1 MGRYAITAQFQPF
14 SFQERIAPLQIYKQE
29 YDIVNEGLAALG
41 ENANAYAQYIDPNS
55 QAGKA
60 LAEYNNQL
68 SQVAND
74 LSANGLKAVS
84 RNTLYNLRRQYNS
97 NIKQINGA
105 AQNLATMY
113 DQYRALSMKD
123 PSLMIGKMPSVD
135 ELIANPNARPYMI
148 SGNDLYN
155 QSASLGQSSQINSE
169 EDLNAYIQQ
178 VAQSNGIENLGDQ
191 SQALS
196 LIKQGLL
203 AGRNARIAKIQEKQ
217 ADLEMKDYYD
227 QLKQARSYKYN
238 NSLIWNRAAAQKSV
252 NTHKA
257 SLSSSTRAIKTSS
270 GVRYMKYPKGTWR
283 VQGDNQY
290 FYDGDYGA
298 RSDTAKK
305 AIENTKATN
314 VRFEDLTPEN
324 KLRALDYLGIDRPSD
339 IRNIDSYTEELLPYL
354 NEFTYA
360 QYIPQKKREDAE
372 FVITSRTIG
381 RDTAGNSISDNIIDT
396 SEEDANAV
404 VSDYIG

>member
-29 YDIVNEGLAALG
+29 YDTVNEGLAALG

-135 ELIANPNARPYMI
+135 ELITNPNARPYMI
-148 SGNDLYN
+148 SGNDLYS

-191 SQALS
+191 TQALS
-196 LIKQGLL
+196 LIRQGLL

-257 SLSSSTRAIKTSS
+257 TLSSGKTTAVSNGRGGTSYIRHFNGTYYTNGDKTYTYGKDFGNTQEDAVKRIQTDKMQVVPIHKLSYEHKLQALGALNINTDSLVSNDDIDDAIDQYMPYLSNYVYREYIGGKRGKDNEFAMTGT
-270 GVRYMKYPKGTWR
+270 GVLR
-283 VQGDNQY
+283 
-290 FYDGDYGA
+290 
-298 RSDTAKK
+298 DT
-305 AIENTKATN
+305 
-314 VRFEDLTPEN
+314 
-324 KLRALDYLGIDRPSD
+324 
-339 IRNIDSYTEELLPYL
+339 YTEE
-354 NEFTYA
+354 
-360 QYIPQKKREDAE
+360 DA
-372 FVITSRTIG
+372 
-381 RDTAGNSISDNIIDT
+381 DAIDQ
-396 SEEDANAV
+396 NLF
-404 VSDYIG
+404 

>member
-148 SGNDLYN
+148 SGNDLYS

-196 LIKQGLL
+196 LIRQGLL

-257 SLSSSTRAIKTSS
+257 SLNSSKTTAVPNGKGGTSYIRHFNGTYYTNGDKTYTYGKDFGNTQEDAVKKIQTDKMQVVPIHKLSYEHKLQALSALNINTDSLVSNDDIDDAIDQYMPYLSNYVYREYIGGKKSKDNEFAMTGT
-270 GVRYMKYPKGTWR
+270 GVLR
-283 VQGDNQY
+283 
-290 FYDGDYGA
+290 
-298 RSDTAKK
+298 DT
-305 AIENTKATN
+305 
-314 VRFEDLTPEN
+314 
-324 KLRALDYLGIDRPSD
+324 
-339 IRNIDSYTEELLPYL
+339 YTEE
-354 NEFTYA
+354 
-360 QYIPQKKREDAE
+360 DAD
-372 FVITSRTIG
+372 TI
-381 RDTAGNSISDNIIDT
+381 DQNLF
-396 SEEDANAV
+396 
-404 VSDYIG
+404 